1 MAVTS
6 VQDVIQRIT
15 GLDPS
20 RLAGFSGVVLFD
32 LSGEGGGRWT
42 LTFGEGTVKVEEG
55 QTAPPNVTLAMSAAD
70 FVAMANGQLNPVSA
84 FMQGKIRVTGDM
96 GLAMRLQSILT

>member
-6 VQDVIQRIT
+6 VQDVFQRVI

-20 RLAGFSGVVLFD
+20 RLAGFNGVVLFD
-32 LSGEGGGRWT
+32 ISGEGGGKWT
-42 LTFGEGTVKVEEG
+42 LTVSEGKAKVEEG
-55 QTAPPNVTLAMSAAD
+55 QTATPNLTVSVSADD
-70 FVAMANGQLNPVSA
+70 FVAMASGQLNPVSA
-84 FMQGKIRVTGDM
+84 FMQGKFRVTGDM

>member
-6 VQDVIQRIT
+6 VQDVLQRVT

-20 RLAGFSGVVLFD
+20 RLAGFNGVVLFD
-32 LSGEGGGRWT
+32 LSGERGGQWT
-42 LTFGEGTVKVEEG
+42 LTISEGKARIEEG
-55 QTAPPNVTLAMSAAD
+55 QTAAPNVTLSMSADD

>member
-6 VQDVIQRIT
+6 VQELIQRIT

-20 RLAGFSGVVLFD
+20 RLQGMSGVVLFD
-32 LSGEGGGRWT
+32 LSGEGGGKWT
-42 LTFGEGTVKVEEG
+42 LTFAEGKVKVEEG
-55 QTAPPNVTLAMSAAD
+55 QTATPNVTLSMNASD
-70 FVAMANGQLNPVSA
+70 FLAMANGQLNPVSA

-96 GLAMRLQSILT
+96 AMAMRLQSILT